1 MGHSGTLI
9 RTDNG
14 VASYDA
20 CRDACIAEDTC
31 ELFTWHDTT
40 TMGGPNTAASGDCE
54 LFSDDVAMSRL
65 CDPTITKG
73 VLTGRTCQNEERCQ
87 MGCGGFNECTG
98 DGVNAASHNCAD
110 TAGTSCSDTAG
121 GFTCDHSAAS
131 LGIATDGSATY
142 DGHAAGMTTDAS
154 GNLVIVAPLHLSL
167 DQLLMLLTLEPLQ
180 LLILFFLVQLMQA
193 VTSSGPMEQHPLR
206 LMPLLLLILP
216 EPLIQQV
223 LEPLI
228 RPELELLVQLEPELP
243 IHQEQLVLLA
253 PEPLVQP
260 EPEQLALLELELQAQ
275 PALVLPHTLQARL
288 PQQLVIL
295 ISKLLSLTR

>member
-154 GNLVIVAPLHLSL
+154 GNLVIGGATASISGSTINVANTGATETTGTGTT
-167 DQLLMLLTLEPLQ
+167 DTTGTGTTGTTGTGTTDTTGTGRTGTTGT
-180 LLILFFLVQLMQA
+180 A
-193 VTSSGPMEQHPLR
+193 GTGTSSYSPGTS
-206 LMPLLLLILP
+206 
-216 EPLIQQV
+216 
-223 LEPLI
+223 
-228 RPELELLVQLEPELP
+228 
-243 IHQEQLVLLA
+243 A
-253 PEPLVQP
+253 S
-260 EPEQLALLELELQAQ
+260 ATGD
-275 PALVLPHTLQARL
+275 PHFKIAFPYEMKDICFDLD
-288 PQQLVIL
+288 
-295 ISKLLSLTR
+295 